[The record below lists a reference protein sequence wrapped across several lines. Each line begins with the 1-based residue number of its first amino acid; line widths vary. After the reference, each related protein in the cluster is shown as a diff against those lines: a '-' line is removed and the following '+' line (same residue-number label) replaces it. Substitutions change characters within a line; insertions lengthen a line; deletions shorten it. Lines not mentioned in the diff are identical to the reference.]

1 MNKPKPFLITSFE
14 LAEKLNVSERTALRY
29 MQRMRKELGLPKR
42 CLLKRSDVY
51 AYFKIPE

>member
-1 MNKPKPFLITSFE
+1 MNKPQPFLITSFE